1 MRVFRR
7 SKFQHHIVIP
17 LMLTCFLSGCYK
29 WSAQT
34 TPATVAEPPERARIT
49 LDDGRVVEL
58 RSLEIR
64 GDSVAGFAKEES
76 RRTGQPV
83 WSDTLQT
90 YALADVTAFEV
101 RQKDKGRTRFLVG
114 GLVLTAVAVGL
125 GIWVASDPCI
135 VFCAVEE

>member
-1 MRVFRR
+1 MRVFQR
-7 SKFQHHIVIP
+7 SKFQRHLVIP
-17 LMLTCFLSGCYK
+17 LMLTCLLSGCYK
-29 WSAQT
+29 W
-34 TPATVAEPPERARIT
+34 TPATVRGSPEHARLT

-64 GDSVAGFAKEES
+64 GDSVAGFAKQES

-101 RQKDKGRTRFLVG
+101 RQKDKGRTRFLVA

-125 GIWVASDPCI
+125 VVWAALQPCYI
-135 VFCAVEE
+135 FCPPEE